1 MRIIVYTGK
10 GGVGKS
16 SIACATAVL
25 NADRGRRTLLVSSDL
40 AHNLSDI
47 LVTDTVAN
55 QTHDNLTVLEIDI
68 LDEINSNWQAVSGY
82 FAGFLAYLGLD
93 DVVAEEVA
101 LLPGID
107 AFFMLTRILR
117 EIDSEAYDT
126 VVIDC
131 PPTAGTFRL
140 LTFTNTSSNT
150 LNKFISAERQILKL
164 VRPLSRR
171 IKSIRNLIPED
182 DFYECLGDVIKDIGR
197 LGELLRDPA
206 LSTFRLVLNPDRIAV
221 AETRRSFTYMGL
233 FGFPVDA
240 IMINKVL
247 PADVE
252 EGYFKQWHQLQQ
264 EQLDE
269 IERAFL
275 SCRLFRIRYLD
286 REPAGIDELLAF
298 GEEIFGDVE
307 PDACCSESRIVQ
319 FARQDGKTTLALLVP
334 NLDKAALDLGRKE
347 NELIIRAG
355 PHHRVLTLPDSLSDV
370 EIDNAAYDDGSLTI
384 TFAKHD

>member
-25 NADRGRRTLLVSSDL
+25 NAGRGRRTLLVSSDL

-47 LVTDTVAN
+47 LGSDSGL
-55 QTHDNLTVLEIDI
+55 DNLTVLEIDI
-68 LDEINSNWQAVSGY
+68 LAEINDNWQAVSEY

-117 EIDSEAYDT
+117 EIESDAYDT
-126 VVIDC
+126 IVIDC

-140 LTFTNTSSNT
+140 LTFTNASSNT
-150 LNKFISAERQILKL
+150 LNKFISVERKILKL

-171 IKSIRNLIPED
+171 VKSMRNLVPED
-182 DFYECLGDVIKDIGR
+182 DFYECLGDVIEDIGR

-206 LSTFRLVLNPDRIAV
+206 HSTFRLVLNPDRIAV

-240 IMINKVL
+240 IMVNKVL
-247 PADVE
+247 PEDVE
-252 EGYFKQWHQLQQ
+252 EGYFQQWRHLQR
-264 EQLDE
+264 EQLAE
-269 IERAFL
+269 IEQAFL
-275 SCRLFRIRYLD
+275 ECRLFRIRYLE
-286 REPAGIDELLAF
+286 REPAGIDELGAF
-298 GEEIFGDVE
+298 GEEIFGDIE
-307 PDACCSESRIVQ
+307 PDVCCSESRSVK
-319 FARQDGKTTLALLVP
+319 FSRQDGRMTLKLFLP

-347 NELIIRAG
+347 NELIIRAT
-355 PHHRVLTLPDSLSDV
+355 PYHRVLTLPDSLAGV
-370 EIDNAAYDDGSLTI
+370 EIEGAAYEDGNLAI
-384 TFAKHD
+384 TFGEG